1 MRVVPMA
8 SKSKWIDR
16 RCCDWDTFLCG
27 VMKAAQR
34 LKFPLILV
42 NRCEARHYWRRHSC
56 TGAEIVQMQ
65 RNRELNDAAY
75 IYCTPKGQSRH
86 DDD

>member
-1 MRVVPMA
+1 MA
-8 SKSKWIDR
+8 SKSTWIDR
-16 RCCDWDTFLCG
+16 RRCDWDTFLCG

-42 NRCEARHYWRRHSC
+42 NRCEARHYWRHHSC
-56 TGAEIVQMQ
+56 TVAEVVQMQ

-75 IYCTPKGQSRH
+75 IYSSLKGPRRH
-86 DDD
+86 DES